1 MTRIRT
7 AAFAAGFVLVLSTP
21 VFAATAYKLPPK
33 AVIDI
38 LDAPGAPI
46 VRDSPSGDAILLVE
60 VEQNPPLAL
69 VAEPFLRLGGVR
81 LTPKRGT
88 RQHLV
93 YGTGLTL
100 LTLPDGKRK
109 RVDLPTGSRIGLPIF
124 SPDGAA
130 FAFTRDTE
138 DRTELWVGDT
148 KAARAK
154 TYSEVRLNDVL
165 AEPIHFSSDGR
176 SLWLLVVPADRGPL
190 PPEPAVPV
198 GPIIEEASGKTA
210 QVATFQD
217 LLRNSRDEDLFGYYG
232 ASQLVRLDLGTGKRT
247 LVGAPGLYESAEPSP
262 DGKYLLLSRLKRP
275 FSYRVPYQGFPHALE
290 IWDAAGSPVRT
301 VADLPLADQTPRQ
314 GVPLGP
320 RHLEWQPLEDAAL
333 FWVEAL
339 DGGDP
344 LRKVPHRESVRT
356 LAAPFAGEP
365 REALKLVHRFRDAE
379 WTSTPERAVVT
390 EFDRDRRWRTTS
402 VVDLSSP
409 SSAPRVLFD
418 LSAQDS
424 YKDPGR
430 FALATS
436 RRGRRTILMDG
447 DTAWLAGEGA
457 SPKGSFPFLD
467 RIDLAT
473 GQKTRVFRSDDDAY
487 ERFIGFVGK
496 SRSSIVTRRETK
508 VEPPNVWLVD
518 LETKKRTRLT
528 DDKDPAPQLTGVT
541 KEILTYER
549 ADKVPLSG
557 TLYLPPG
564 YKTGTRVPCF
574 IWAYP
579 LDYSDADTAG
589 QVRLSPNSFT
599 RLAGASPLFFLTQG
613 WAVLMD
619 ATMPVVGDPEHMND
633 TYVEQIAASAK
644 ATLDALD
651 ARGVV
656 DRKRVVVGGHSY
668 GAFMTANLLAHTDF
682 FAAGIAR
689 SGAYN
694 RSLTPF
700 GFQSERRNY
709 WEATDVYTKV
719 SPFTYANKIKTPI
732 LLIHGEADSNS
743 GTFPIQSERLF
754 AAIQGTGGT
763 ARLVILPS
771 EAHGYRAR
779 ESVLHTLA
787 EMLEWGEKWT
797 RGKGQAAA
805 GEAAR

>member
-1 MTRIRT
+1 MARARI
-7 AAFAAGFVLVLSTP
+7 APLAAGVLLVLSAP
-21 VFAATAYKLPPK
+21 LFAAVSYKLPPK
-33 AVIDI
+33 VVVDI
-38 LDAPGAPI
+38 LDAPGTPI
-46 VRDSPSGDAILLVE
+46 LRESPAGDAILLVQ
-60 VEQNPPLAL
+60 VEQNPPLSL

-81 LTPKRGT
+81 LTPNRGT

-100 LTLPDGKRK
+100 LTLPDGRK
-109 RVDLPTGSRIGLPIF
+109 TRVELPALSRIGLPVF
-124 SPDGAA
+124 SPDGTA

-138 DRTELWVGDT
+138 DRTELWTGDA
-148 KAARAK
+148 KASKARAH
-154 TYSEVRLNDVL
+154 SDVRLNDVL
-165 AEPIHFSSDGR
+165 GESMRFSSDGHF
-176 SLWLLVVPADRGPL
+176 LWLLTVPAGRGPA
-190 PPEPAVPV
+190 PPEPAVPA
-198 GPIIEEASGKTA
+198 GPVIEEAVGKTA

-217 LLRNSRDEDLFGYYG
+217 LLKSSRDEDLFAYYG
-232 ASQLVRLDLGTGKRT
+232 ASQVVRFDLATGKRT
-247 LVGAPGLYESAEPSP
+247 PVGSPGLYESAEPSP
-262 DGKYLLLSRLKRP
+262 DGKYLLVTRLKRP
-275 FSYRVPYQGFPHALE
+275 FSYRVPYQAFPRTLE
-290 IWDAAGSPVRT
+290 VWDAAGTPLRA

-314 GVPLGP
+314 GVPMGA
-320 RHLEWQPLEDAAL
+320 RRMEWQPMEEASL

-344 LRKVPHRESVRT
+344 LKKVPFRESLKT
-356 LAAPFAGEP
+356 LAAPFADEP
-365 REALKLVHRFRDAE
+365 REAGKLVHRFRDAE
-379 WTSTPERAVVT
+379 WTSSPGRALLT

-402 VVDLSSP
+402 LVDLGLP
-409 SSAPRVLFD
+409 GAAPKVLFD
-418 LSAQDS
+418 LSAQDA
-424 YKDPGR
+424 YGDPGR
-430 FALATS
+430 FVLATS
-436 RRGRRTILMDG
+436 RRGQRTILMDG

-467 RIDLAT
+467 RIDVAS
-473 GQKTRVFRSDDDAY
+473 GQKSRLFRSDDDAF
-487 ERFIGFVGK
+487 ERFVAFVGS
-496 SRSSIVTRRETK
+496 SRSRIVTRRETK
-508 VEPPNVWLVD
+508 AEPTNLWLVD

-528 DDKDPAPQLTGVT
+528 DDKDPAPQLTGMR
-541 KEILTYER
+541 KEILKYER

-557 TLYLPPG
+557 TLYLPPL
-564 YKTGTRVPCF
+564 YKEGTRIPCF
-574 IWAYP
+574 VWAYP
-579 LDYSDADTAG
+579 LEYSDADTAG

-599 RLAGASPLFFLTQG
+599 RLTGASPLFFLTQG

-633 TYVEQIAASAK
+633 TYIEQIAASAK
-644 ATLDALD
+644 ATIDALD

-668 GAFMTANLLAHTDF
+668 GAFMTANLLAHTDL

-719 SPFTYANKIKTPI
+719 SPFTYANRIKTPL
-732 LLIHGEADSNS
+732 LLIHGEADNNS
-743 GTFPIQSERLF
+743 GTYPIQSERLF

-797 RGKGQAAA
+797 RNKDQAAA
-805 GEAAR
+805 EGAGR

>member
-1 MTRIRT
+1 MTLNR
-7 AAFAAGFVLVLSTP
+7 AAAILAGFLVALSP
-21 VFAATAYKLPPK
+21 AGLAATSYKLPPK
-33 AVIDI
+33 SVIEI
-38 LDAPGAPI
+38 LDAPGAPLL
-46 VRDSPSGDAILLVE
+46 RESPAGDAILLVE
-60 VEQNPPLAL
+60 IESNPPLSL

-100 LTLPDGKRK
+100 LTLPEGAER
-109 RVDLPTGSRIGLPIF
+109 RVELPPGSRIGLPAF
-124 SPDGAA
+124 SPDGGT
-130 FAFTRDTE
+130 FAFMRDTE
-138 DRTELWVGDT
+138 DRSELWIGET
-148 KAARAK
+148 KTARARP
-154 TYSEVRLNDVL
+154 YADVRLDDVL
-165 AEPIHFSSDGR
+165 GEAMIFSGDGR
-176 SLWLLVVPADRGPL
+176 SLLLLVAPPGRGPA
-190 PPEPAVPV
+190 PPEPAVPA
-198 GPIIEEASGKTA
+198 GPVIEETSGKAA
-210 QVATFQD
+210 QVATYQD
-217 LLRNSRDEDLFGYYG
+217 LLRNTRDEELFQHYG
-232 ASQLVRLDLGTGKRT
+232 TSQVVRLDLATGRQTAVGT
-247 LVGAPGLYESAEPSP
+247 PGLHKSVEPSP
-262 DGKYLLLSRLKRP
+262 DGKFLLVTRLRKP
-275 FSYRVPYQGFPHALE
+275 FSYRVPYGAFPTTIE
-290 IWDAAGSPVRT
+290 IWDAAGKLVRT
-301 VADLPLADQTPRQ
+301 VAELPLADQTPRQ
-314 GVPLGP
+314 GVPPGA
-320 RHLEWQPLEDAAL
+320 RDVQWQPMEDATL
-333 FWVEAL
+333 LYVEAL

-344 LRKVPHRESVRT
+344 LRKVPFRESLKT
-356 LAAPFAGEP
+356 WAAPFSDAP
-365 REALKLVHRFRDAE
+365 REARKLVHRFRGAE
-379 WTSTPERAVVT
+379 WTSTPGRVLVT

-402 VVDLSSP
+402 IVDLSTP
-409 SSAPRVLFD
+409 EAGTKPLFD
-418 LSAQDS
+418 LSAQDA
-424 YKDPGR
+424 YGDPGR
-430 FALATS
+430 FVLATS
-436 RRGRRTILMDG
+436 RRGRRTLLMDG
-447 DTAWLAGEGA
+447 DSAWLAGEGA

-467 RIDLAT
+467 RIDLAS
-473 GQKTRVFRSDDDAY
+473 GRKSRLFRSEDDAF
-487 ERFIGFVGK
+487 ERFVAFVGE
-496 SRSSIVTRRETK
+496 SRSRIVTRRETK
-508 VEPPNVWLVD
+508 TEPPNLWLVD

-528 DDKDPAPQLTGVT
+528 DVKDPAPQLAGVT
-541 KEILTYER
+541 KEILKYER

-557 TLYLPPG
+557 TLYLPPA
-564 YKTGTRVPCF
+564 YKPGTRLPCF
-574 IWAYP
+574 VWAYP
-579 LDYSDADTAG
+579 LEYSDADTAG

-599 RLAGASPLFFLTQG
+599 RLSGASPLFFLTQG

-668 GAFMTANLLAHTDF
+668 GAFMTANLLAHTDL

-719 SPFTYANKIKTPI
+719 SPFTYANRIKTPI

-763 ARLVILPS
+763 ARLVILPA

-797 RGKGQAAA
+797 RDKGQAAA
-805 GEAAR
+805 GGAGR

>member
-1 MTRIRT
+1 MTLNR
-7 AAFAAGFVLVLSTP
+7 AAAILAGFLVALSP
-21 VFAATAYKLPPK
+21 ASFAATSYKLPPR

-38 LDAPGAPI
+38 LDAPGAPLL
-46 VRDSPSGDAILLVE
+46 RESPAGDAILLVE
-60 VEQNPPLAL
+60 VEPNPPLSL

-100 LTLPDGKRK
+100 LTLREGGKR
-109 RVDLPTGSRIGLPIF
+109 RVELPPRSRIGLPVF
-124 SPDGAA
+124 SPDGGT
-130 FAFTRDTE
+130 FAFIRDTE
-138 DRTELWVGDT
+138 DRSELWIGET
-148 KAARAK
+148 KTAKARPYAD
-154 TYSEVRLNDVL
+154 VRLDDVL
-165 AEPIHFSSDGR
+165 GEAMSFSGDGR
-176 SLWLLVVPADRGPL
+176 SLLLLVAPPGRGPA
-190 PPEPAVPV
+190 PPEPAVPA
-198 GPIIEEASGKTA
+198 GPVIEETSGKTA
-210 QVATFQD
+210 QVATYQD
-217 LLRNSRDEDLFGYYG
+217 LLRNTRDEELFQYFGT
-232 ASQLVRLDLGTGKRT
+232 SQIVRLDLATGKQT
-247 LVGAPGLYESAEPSP
+247 AVGTPGLHESVEPSP
-262 DGKYLLLSRLKRP
+262 DGKFFLVTRLRKP
-275 FSYRVPYQGFPHALE
+275 FSYRVPYGAFPRTIE
-290 IWDAAGSPVRT
+290 IWDAAGKPVRT
-301 VADLPLADQTPRQ
+301 VAELPLADQTPRQ
-314 GVPLGP
+314 GVPSGA
-320 RHLEWQPLEDAAL
+320 RNVQWQPMEDATL
-333 FWVEAL
+333 FYVEAL

-344 LRKVPHRESVRT
+344 LKKVPFRDSLKT
-356 LAAPFAGEP
+356 SAAPFSDAP
-365 REALKLVHRFRDAE
+365 REARRLVHRFRGAE
-379 WTSTPERAVVT
+379 WTSAPGRVLVT

-402 VVDLSSP
+402 IVDLATP
-409 SSAPRVLFD
+409 EAVAKPLFD
-418 LSAQDS
+418 LSAQDA
-424 YKDPGR
+424 YGDPGR
-430 FALATS
+430 FVLATS

-447 DTAWLAGEGA
+447 DSAWLAGEGA

-467 RIDLAT
+467 RIDLAS
-473 GQKTRVFRSDDDAY
+473 GRKSRLFSSADDAF
-487 ERFIGFVGK
+487 ERFVAFVGA
-496 SRSSIVTRRETK
+496 SRTRIVTRRETK
-508 VEPPNVWLVD
+508 TEPPNLWLVD

-528 DDKDPAPQLTGVT
+528 DDKDPAPQLAGVT
-541 KEILTYER
+541 KEILKYER
-549 ADKVPLSG
+549 ADNVPLSG

-564 YKTGTRVPCF
+564 YKPGTRLPCF
-574 IWAYP
+574 VWAYP
-579 LDYSDADTAG
+579 LEYSDADTAG

-599 RLAGASPLFFLTQG
+599 RLSGASPLFFLTQG

-633 TYVEQIAASAK
+633 TYVEQIGASAK
-644 ATLDALD
+644 ATIDALD

-668 GAFMTANLLAHTDF
+668 GAFMTANLLAHTDL

-763 ARLVILPS
+763 ARLVMLPA

-797 RGKGQAAA
+797 RDKGQAAA
-805 GEAAR
+805 GGAGR